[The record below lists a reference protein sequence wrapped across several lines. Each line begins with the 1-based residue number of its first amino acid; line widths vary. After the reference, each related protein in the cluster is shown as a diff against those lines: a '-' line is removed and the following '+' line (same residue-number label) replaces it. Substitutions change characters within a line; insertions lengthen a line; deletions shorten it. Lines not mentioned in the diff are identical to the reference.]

1 LLLLNVLAVQQTRLD
16 SPIADTWRN
25 DALHIAAHLKEQIT
39 IATRLTFVQITYL
52 NSVIMPDEEPSDSS
66 DDDDSDGAEDDGDAS
81 ATAPDEQ

>member
-1 LLLLNVLAVQQTRLD
+1 M
-16 SPIADTWRN
+16 
-25 DALHIAAHLKEQIT
+25 KEQIA

-66 DDDDSDGAEDDGDAS
+66 EDDDDSNGAEDDEDAS